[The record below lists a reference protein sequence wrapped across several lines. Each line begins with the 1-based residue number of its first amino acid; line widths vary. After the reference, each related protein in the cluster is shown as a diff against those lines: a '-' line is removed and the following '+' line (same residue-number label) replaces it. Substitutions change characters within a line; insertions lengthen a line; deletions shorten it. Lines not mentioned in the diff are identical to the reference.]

1 MEKEHWGHKEVGY
14 KYATGSRL
22 ITPTELDIFCD
33 ISGMRVDA
41 FLDDEV
47 AKALGAK
54 RRFVPGV
61 FQMALLL
68 GLLWDIG
75 LVADGIFL
83 GTNDAKFNAPVYP
96 NDRVRAEGELLSR
109 RVTSKGDRVV
119 VKYSWFIR
127 NQDDVVVAQ
136 GENTCIFPN
145 PERT

>member
-68 GLLWDIG
+68 GFVVMWLWNWLMPDIFGLPQLTFWKAWG
-75 LVADGIFL
+75 LVVLAHILFKSFPYHDKHDHDERWKKRFKE
-83 GTNDAKFNAPVYP
+83 KFFSEKEDEVK
-96 NDRVRAEGELLSR
+96 EGLSA
-109 RVTSKGDRVV
+109 S
-119 VKYSWFIR
+119 
-127 NQDDVVVAQ
+127 
-136 GENTCIFPN
+136 
-145 PERT
+145 